1 MTDEEKTREDAR
13 GWCYSAGTSHRVQG
27 VVLQRGAWLRV
38 MSEDRALLAE
48 APVEDIELDK
58 RLGDLPRKLTF
69 PDGTVFETEDH
80 AFVLSLDA
88 NKPAGFLHELERF
101 HPRLIAFVLAG
112 VLGVWLIYR
121 FVLEGFV
128 GVAVFMTP
136 QTLVDGMDQGT
147 LQALDVSLLRP
158 TTLSQT
164 EKADAQAIFADL
176 LAALP
181 DDERDRDF
189 SLQFRQMRGSKP
201 NALALPGG
209 TIILTDSLAKGFDRD
224 VVAGV
229 LGHEIGHVVE
239 DHALRRLYRSLGIFV
254 LISLVAGETGPILE
268 DIVLEGNVLLS
279 LRYSRDQEA
288 EADRFGLRLSDAAG
302 YDPAGLVT
310 FFEAL
315 SQRSGGGTGAEWLS
329 THPAHETRISEIE
342 ALIEAN

>member
-1 MTDEEKTREDAR
+1 MTDTPASEDRAK

-27 VVLQRGAWLRV
+27 ILLRHGPRLRV
-38 MSEDRALLAE
+38 MSQDRALLAE
-48 APVEDIELDK
+48 AQVEDVELDK

-69 PDGTVFETEDH
+69 PDGTVFETGDH
-80 AFVLSLDA
+80 ASIAALEAETASGL
-88 NKPAGFLHELERF
+88 LHELERF

-121 FVLEGFV
+121 FVLDGFV
-128 GVAVFMTP
+128 GVAVVMTP

-147 LQALDVSLLRP
+147 LQALD
-158 TTLSQT
+158 TTLMRPSTLNTAEKT
-164 EKADAQAIFADL
+164 EAQVIFGHL
-176 LAALP
+176 LEALP
-181 DDERDRDF
+181 EKERDRDF
-189 SLQFRQMRGSKP
+189 SLHFRQMRGGAP

-209 TIILTDSLAKGFDRD
+209 TIILTDSLVKGFDSD

-239 DHALRRLYRSLGIFV
+239 DHALRRLYRSLGVFV

-279 LRYSRDQEA
+279 LRYSRDQES
-288 EADRFGLRLSDAAG
+288 EADQFGLRLSDAAG

-310 FFEAL
+310 FFQAL
-315 SQRSGGGTGAEWLS
+315 SQRSGGGDGNDWLS
-329 THPAHETRISEIE
+329 THPAHTTRISEIE
-342 ALIEAN
+342 AFINDR